1 MQLEKQSSHDDS
13 FKLGNGVKIQMGRY
27 KQRNEWQDDC
37 NNRMYIICT
46 KIITLPYLR
55 YIYMIFNLLIDF
67 PGWLLAKERAYCSG
81 TETGKGYTPTV
92 SHCAKE
98 CKGVGDFFATGTT
111 DHGYT
116 QCAGS
121 DCCTSQGC
129 RCYCYSG
136 SSGSCSPNTHDA
148 YNAYKYSD
156 EKERKYTE
164 PSKLRAIYYYF

>member
-1 MQLEKQSSHDDS
+1 
-13 FKLGNGVKIQMGRY
+13 
-27 KQRNEWQDDC
+27 
-37 NNRMYIICT
+37 
-46 KIITLPYLR
+46 
-55 YIYMIFNLLIDF
+55 MIFNLLIDF

-81 TETGKGYTPTV
+81 TETDKGYTPTV

-98 CKGVGDFFATGTT
+98 CKGVGDFFATGTS
-111 DHGYT
+111 DHGLT

-164 PSKLRAIYYYF
+164 PSKLRAIHIGFYYF